1 MNKKTIATDLRN
13 NSILIIENDPDI
25 SQMLKQRL
33 QQEGYTSVLT
43 ATDENG
49 ATSMIEKYLK
59 RIDSSI
65 NIVILEYELPCDD
78 ISALCNKITNQYEI
92 PLIVLSADFNK
103 KSHIRIMESGV
114 DDIIVKPFDSDILCL
129 KIEKLLTHH
138 YLSNRLQQSNRRNQ
152 KLFLNILQV
161 MAKTLETKHPYTQ
174 FHSENVA
181 KYARQLGNA
190 CNFTKEEI
198 NLLGIAGILHDFGK
212 IAIQEYILNKPGKL
226 SEEEY
231 DTIKLHPVIAST
243 ILDPI
248 EELRTVNENIKYH
261 HERWDGNGYPEG
273 LKEKNI
279 PLGARILHIADAF
292 DVMTSKRPYNEPMNL
307 EDACEELRRCSA
319 TQFDPE
325 LVDRFI
331 EIQLKSKK
339 AKA

>member
-1 MNKKTIATDLRN
+1 MNQKTIATNIRD
-13 NSILIIENDPDI
+13 NSILIVENDPDI
-25 SQMLKQRL
+25 SKMLIQRL
-33 QQEGYTSVLT
+33 HQEGYSSVYS
-43 ATDENG
+43 AANENE
-49 ATSMIEKYLK
+49 AVAAIEKSFK

-65 NIVILEYELPCDD
+65 SIVILEYELPCENITDFCD
-78 ISALCNKITNQYEI
+78 KITNHYEI
-92 PLIVLSADFNK
+92 PLIVLYSDFNK
-103 KSHIRIMESGV
+103 KSHVRIMESGV

-129 KIEKLLTHH
+129 KVEKLLTHH

-190 CNFTKEEI
+190 CGFNKEEV

-212 IAIQEYILNKPGKL
+212 IAIQENILNKPGKL
-226 SEEEY
+226 SDEEY

-248 EELRTVNENIKYH
+248 EELSTVNENIRYH

-273 LKEKNI
+273 LKEKDI

-307 EDACEELRRCSA
+307 QDACEELHRCSG

-325 LVDRFI
+325 LVEIFI
-331 EIQLKSKK
+331 DIQIKSKK
-339 AKA
+339 TKA